1 MASGQQIQ
9 ISISIGPAVHA
20 HAPYAWLAKQELT
33 PCAMP
38 SHGRAALD
46 RAMCNAAAAMEAR
59 QQQQAPPLSNGASQ

>member
-20 HAPYAWLAKQELT
+20 HAPYGWLSNLT